1 MVDSYSFLSFKQRT
15 SLLYQ
20 DSFILVSLVKN
31 LEKNILKSVI
41 GCVANIWA
49 LLLLLFFNVILEL
62 LTAVY
67 VEKMGKEK
75 KKNHSNLVNA

>member
-75 KKNHSNLVNA
+75 KKKHSNLVNA